1 MCVPYCIYKHCKKYD
16 FFQNKKKQEYL
27 FNSIKITRKIN
38 LKMYLFYEKV
48 NFAIKK
54 YFFYSAIV
62 VGEIKSIN

>member
-1 MCVPYCIYKHCKKYD
+1 MPYFIYNHSKKYD
-16 FFQNKKKQEYL
+16 FFQDKKSRNTYL
-27 FNSIKITRKIN
+27 IALKLLEKSILKIYI
-38 LKMYLFYEKV
+38 FYEKV